1 MWVAKYYVR
10 FGNIDY
16 YNMSNIGKQPIP
28 IPEGVEVQK
37 KNTDIIVKGKL
48 GELSASFNFDVQ
60 IAINEKDIVITRK
73 SDEKVQRELHGLT
86 RVLIANMVEGVSN
99 GFQKELQLVGVGYS
113 ADASKGNYLIL
124 NVGYSHQIYYEKPE
138 GITIET
144 PNANTIIIK
153 GINKQEVGQVAANI
167 RELRK
172 PEPYKGKG
180 IKYANEYIRK
190 KVGKSIGIVE
200 G

>member
-1 MWVAKYYVR
+1 
-10 FGNIDY
+10 
-16 YNMSNIGKQPIP
+16 MSNIGKQPIP
-28 IPEGVEVQK
+28 IPEDVDVKLQ
-37 KNTDIIVKGKL
+37 NADIIVKGKL
-48 GELSASFNFDVQ
+48 GELTETFNSDIQ
-60 IAINEKDIVITRK
+60 IEINEQDIVVTRK
-73 SDEKVQRELHGLT
+73 SDETKQRELHGLT

-113 ADASKGNYLIL
+113 ADASKGNYLVL
-124 NVGYSHQIYYEKPE
+124 SVGYSHQIYYEQPE

-144 PNANTIIIK
+144 PNATTVIIR

-180 IKYANEYIRK
+180 IKYSNEYIRK
-190 KVGKSIGIVE
+190 KAGKSIGVGE